1 MTKWDFQ
8 IINQV
13 PNKKLMLRKVKVV
26 LKKLLEVE
34 MDLYLKRVV
43 QLNELPLITSKM
55 MMSVILMIALQNSVE
70 AVKCQELKVTCNQKA
85 HTWCESVGIK

>member
-13 PNKKLMLRKVKVV
+13 FNKKLMLMKVKVV
-26 LKKLLEVE
+26 LKKLLDQK
-34 MDLYLKRVV
+34 MDPYLRRVV

-55 MMSVILMIALQNSVE
+55 MMSIILMIALQN
-70 AVKCQELKVTCNQKA
+70 
-85 HTWCESVGIK
+85 